1 MPKNES
7 SNLLRAMSHRRR
19 ERPTPSPATEGA
31 GSSLGRGRAR
41 LPAAMRSL
49 AVALVASL
57 VTVACQGSPQATST
71 AVEPQPAAP
80 PSEPETKAD
89 DATPVTTNT
98 GVLSEQEF
106 AALHT
111 LTDAKAPPP
120 KGVEIELPGGPWK
133 AYLSLPAGATAPL
146 PGVVVIHEWWGLN
159 DHIRH
164 FTDRLAAEGY
174 AALAVDLYGGKV
186 ATTPEQALETM
197 KKVDDATARKILTAA
212 HRFLADDARVK
223 ASKRGVIG
231 WCFGGGW
238 SLQQAIMQPDLDA
251 AVIYYGRLET
261 DPKVLAKIHAP
272 VMGVFGNE
280 DEGIPPAAVD
290 AFAKAMKDAGESLE
304 LHRYDAPHAFANPSS
319 GNYDAQAAEDAFG
332 HVRAFF
338 AANLE
343 G

>member
-1 MPKNES
+1 M
-7 SNLLRAMSHRRR
+7 
-19 ERPTPSPATEGA
+19 RP
-31 GSSLGRGRAR
+31 
-41 LPAAMRSL
+41 L

-57 VTVACQGSPQATST
+57 VTLACQGSPKATRT
-71 AVEPQPAAP
+71 AVEPQVKP
-80 PSEPETKAD
+80 PTSEPETKAD
-89 DATPVTTNT
+89 AAESGDAPIVMTNT
-98 GVLSEQEF
+98 GILSEKEF

-120 KGVEIELPGGPWK
+120 KGVEIELPGVSAK
-133 AYLSLPAGATAPL
+133 AYLSLPEGAKAPL
-146 PGVVVIHEWWGLN
+146 PGVVVIHEWWGMN

-164 FTDRLAAEGY
+164 FTDRLAADGY

-186 ATTPEQALETM
+186 ATTPEEAMATM
-197 KKVDDATARKILTAA
+197 KKVDDATAVKILTAA
-212 HRFLADDARVK
+212 HRFLAEDSRVK
-223 ASKRGVIG
+223 AQRRGVIG

-290 AFAKAMKDAGESLE
+290 AFAKAMNDAGKSLE
-304 LHRYDAPHAFANPSS
+304 LYRYDAPHAFANPSS
-319 GNYDAQAAEDAFG
+319 GNYDTQAAEDAFG

-338 AANLE
+338 AAHLR

>member
-1 MPKNES
+1 
-7 SNLLRAMSHRRR
+7 
-19 ERPTPSPATEGA
+19 
-31 GSSLGRGRAR
+31 
-41 LPAAMRSL
+41 MRSTSPIL
-49 AVALVASL
+49 ALVASL
-57 VTVACQGSPQATST
+57 LALGCQGAPQATST
-71 AVEPQPAAP
+71 AVEPPAPEPAEATAEASAAEAGDAP
-80 PSEPETKAD
+80 L
-89 DATPVTTNT
+89 VTTNT

-120 KGVEIELPGGPWK
+120 RGTTIELPGTRTK
-133 AYLSLPAGATAPL
+133 AYLSLPAGAKAPL

-186 ATTPEQALETM
+186 ATTPDEALATM
-197 KKVDDATARKILTAA
+197 KEVDDAKARAILTAA
-212 HRFLADDARVK
+212 HRLLAEDPRVG
-223 ASKRGVIG
+223 ATRRGVIG

-261 DPKVLAKIHAP
+261 DPKVLATIHAP
-272 VMGVFGNE
+272 VLGVFGNE
-280 DEGIPPAAVD
+280 DQGIPPAAVD
-290 AFAKAMKDAGESLE
+290 AFAAAMKDAGESLE

-319 GNYDAQAAEDAFG
+319 ANYDTKAAEDAFG

-338 AANLE
+338 AKHLR

>member
-1 MPKNES
+1 
-7 SNLLRAMSHRRR
+7 
-19 ERPTPSPATEGA
+19 
-31 GSSLGRGRAR
+31 
-41 LPAAMRSL
+41 MRSGSL
-49 AVALVASL
+49 AVVFFASL
-57 VTVACQGSPQATST
+57 SLLACQGSPQTAST
-71 AVEPQPAAP
+71 AVEPTSEP
-80 PSEPETKAD
+80 PTSEPETKAEPTA
-89 DATPVTTNT
+89 DAGKTGEPPLVTTNT
-98 GVLSEQEF
+98 GILSEKEF

-120 KGVEIELPGGPWK
+120 KGIEIELPGVGAK
-133 AYLSLPAGATAPL
+133 AYLSLPPGAKAPL

-164 FTDRLAAEGY
+164 FTDRLAADGY

-186 ATTPEQALETM
+186 AATPAQAMETM

-212 HRFLADDARVK
+212 HRFLAEDSRVK

-290 AFAKAMKDAGESLE
+290 AFAKAMKEAGESLE

-319 GNYDAQAAEDAFG
+319 GNYDTQAAEDAFG
-332 HVRAFF
+332 HVQTFF
-338 AANLE
+338 AAHLKV
-343 G
+343 

>member
-1 MPKNES
+1 M
-7 SNLLRAMSHRRR
+7 
-19 ERPTPSPATEGA
+19 RP
-31 GSSLGRGRAR
+31 
-41 LPAAMRSL
+41 L

-57 VTVACQGSPQATST
+57 ATLACQGSPQATST
-71 AVEPQPAAP
+71 AVEPPVEP
-80 PSEPETKAD
+80 PTSEPGTKEEAEAEAGKTG
-89 DATPVTTNT
+89 DAPLVMTNT
-98 GVLSEQEF
+98 GILSEEEF

-120 KGVEIELPGGPWK
+120 KGVEIELPGTSAK
-133 AYLSLPAGATAPL
+133 AYLSLPEGAKAPL

-164 FTDRLAAEGY
+164 FTDRLAADGY

-186 ATTPEQALETM
+186 ATTPEEAMATM
-197 KKVDDATARKILTAA
+197 KKADDATAVKILTAA
-212 HRFLADDARVK
+212 HRFLAEDSRVK

-290 AFAKAMKDAGESLE
+290 AFAKAMKDAGKSLE
-304 LHRYDAPHAFANPSS
+304 LYRYDAPHAFANPSS
-319 GNYDAQAAEDAFG
+319 GNYDTKAAEDAFG
-332 HVRAFF
+332 HVRAFLGKRLK
-338 AANLE
+338 AS
-343 G
+343 